1 MKKAMPPAAFGT
13 TMVALSVAGLFS
25 ALIDGTLGWEY
36 LVHEVLRQLIP

>member
-1 MKKAMPPAAFGT
+1 MKRATPPAGFGG
-13 TMVALSVAGLFS
+13 TMVVLSVAGLFS